1 MALVLRSFALLP
13 ADSSVEDVGALVA
26 SQACTAVE
34 ADGCA
39 VYFSSKEDREWK
51 TNPLVVVA
59 NTLRSP
65 PSHKAALEVYES
77 AATLVLD
84 GADPKAAEYFEDN
97 DEGQPVYR
105 SWCYLLVPIVGDGGE
120 VVGVVE
126 AKRRRA
132 SLNVDGTAG
141 FTDGDASR
149 LVAVLS
155 PARVVLEQVQSREAT
170 VERFK
175 EENHVLLQ
183 EKELVESLLEVVKV
197 ISQGG
202 KLTDLLDN
210 IIMHIGTILPVDR
223 ISIFIVDEKSQELW
237 CKIAANHSGFRV
249 PLIKNSIAG
258 WVAITRETLNIE
270 DAYTDTRFNPAYD
283 RKSGYRTQSIL
294 CMPIVDRGDKV
305 VGVVQVINKVADASS
320 ELELMGGGGEGT
332 FGGGGG
338 GEMSLSGA
346 VALGGNGVPPGS
358 EYESFTLHDEELLAT
373 VCEELGS
380 VINVATL
387 EAQHAMAKEQNK
399 MDKNL
404 HSLLANFQD
413 PTANAWEDKGG
424 AGGKDGP
431 GGAGGPGGRGG
442 RGGKGKGKLMR
453 WPSSCK
459 TDTQLRHSI
468 LNDWGF
474 NVLDQE
480 APDLLNHVQ
489 DMFIEYSL
497 LSHFKMDVDKFHRF
511 ICEVQAGYK
520 DNPYHNFYHAFSVLH
535 IGYLVLQKTSVTQYL
550 HHTDLLGLFI
560 GCICHDIGHP
570 GWNNAY
576 EVNSRGGIALRYND
590 ASVLENM
597 HAATTFQIMQG
608 DETNV
613 LSHLN
618 PAEYAEVRK
627 VVIHGIL
634 ATDMAGH
641 FDLVKKLRLRHSEH
655 QSSAPAADAKGG
667 GGVALSKA
675 AVRRASAV
683 PGAAAAG
690 AGRRSSTFFVD
701 IGRSSGSVL
710 SWKLRHRRL
719 WG

>member
-59 NTLRSP
+59 NTLRSA

-77 AATLVLD
+77 GATLVLD

-270 DAYTDTRFNPAYD
+270 DAYTDSRFNPAYD

-320 ELELMGGGGEGT
+320 ELELMGGGDEGT
-332 FGGGGG
+332 FGG
-338 GEMSLSGA
+338 GA

-424 AGGKDGP
+424 GGKDGVGGPGGP
-431 GGAGGPGGRGG
+431 GGAGGRGG

-497 LSHFKMDVDKFHRF
+497 LSHFKVDVDKFHRF

-613 LSHLN
+613 LSHLK
-618 PAEYAEVRK
+618 PEEYAEVRK

-701 IGRSSGSVL
+701 IGTSSGVL
-710 SWKLRHRRL
+710 CRVVVETS
-719 WG
+719 